1 MAAFFHSPLLG
12 LLPLPDL
19 YMLLCLALIL
29 GHSYTHSSLALWL
42 ADLYAEKSLLW
53 TEVCPPQKFSLYEK
67 HYANKL
73 DKFLKRWTLPKFVQE
88 IDNLNSPTYIKNF
101 EFMVENLLPKKI
113 SDLDGFTDE
122 FYQTQKK
129 LYQF

>member
-1 MAAFFHSPLLG
+1 MHSTLYTTCPTASVALCPSENTFCPEIRSSVLGTTFSLFAPVSMAASFHSPLLG

-53 TEVCPPQKFSLYEK
+53 TELCPPQKVF
-67 HYANKL
+67 
-73 DKFLKRWTLPKFVQE
+73 TL
-88 IDNLNSPTYIKNF
+88 
-101 EFMVENLLPKKI
+101 
-113 SDLDGFTDE
+113 
-122 FYQTQKK
+122 
-129 LYQF
+129 